1 VRRPSPLASLGFAA
15 LLGAGLGAGTLAVL
29 PAVLPTSGPSVQDA
43 EAADAMLTQV
53 ATRGFVDGRW
63 RIVEQM
69 WTRERLIARD
79 PARADLCQVRLLDRA
94 GAPVL
99 PAACDDLTRHLLGD
113 VAQFLQAYPLT
124 AGPVVEGEGDARA
137 VSFEWTRE
145 GGPSRRA
152 WFRASTGDLLRLV
165 ERDGAG
171 ELLRSIELVERGL
184 AGWTPTPVPPRAVVR
199 GARASDAE
207 PDFAAFA
214 ARVPVPIYE
223 PARLPPKFRRA
234 DYGFDDRAP
243 RGDTSGEKLPLAWVV
258 YTDGLVRMNLFVARR
273 ADMRRLEA
281 LAREQTTVAGRTTC
295 PTSSAQTPE
304 EMLEG
309 ADAILVHRRDDGCRV
324 VLRRDDLPDVA
335 VALVGYR
342 GLAADDYVQ
351 TIRTLVRVS
360 PTKPGEVPLHEPDGR

>member
-1 VRRPSPLASLGFAA
+1 MRRPSPLASLGFAV
-15 LLGAGLGAGTLAVL
+15 LLGAGLGAGTLAML
-29 PAVLPTSGPSVQDA
+29 PQAGPGTRET
-43 EAADAMLTQV
+43 EAADQMLKQ
-53 ATRGFVDGRW
+53 ATARGFADGRW

-69 WTRERLIARD
+69 WTRERLFARD
-79 PARADLCQVRLLDRA
+79 PVQADVCQIRLLDRA

-99 PAACDDLTRHLLGD
+99 PAACSDLTRHLLGD
-113 VAQFLQAYPLT
+113 VEQFLRAYPLT
-124 AGPVVEGEGDARA
+124 AGPVVEGQGEDRA
-137 VSFEWTRE
+137 VSFEWTRA

-152 WFRASTGDLLRLV
+152 WFRASTGELLRLV
-165 ERDGAG
+165 ERDGG
-171 ELLRSIELVERGL
+171 GDVLRSVELVERGL
-184 AGWTPTPVPPRAVVR
+184 AGWTPTPVPVRVPSRPAV
-199 GARASDAE
+199 GSDAE

-214 ARVPVPIYE
+214 ARVTVPIYE

-234 DYGFDDRAP
+234 AYGFDDRAP
-243 RGDTSGEKLPLAWVV
+243 RGDLSGERLPVAWVT
-258 YTDGLVRMNLFVARR
+258 YTDGLVRMNLFVTRR

-335 VALVGYR
+335 VALVGFR
-342 GLAADDYVQ
+342 GLASDDYVQ
-351 TIRTLVRVS
+351 TIRSLVRVS
-360 PTKPGEVPLHEPDGR
+360 PTKPGEVPLHESPPR